1 MSNVRDFGAT
11 GDGKTDDTEAIQ
23 HAIADGEGIVEFPRG
38 EYRISKMLVVN
49 LVKESRT
56 SLAGRGGVAKLLMT
70 GPGPAIFLQASH
82 ASTADPGGFRPEE
95 WQHERMPTVDGLEIE
110 GRHPEADGIRIVG
123 VMQPTLTRV
132 LIRQV
137 RTALH
142 VTDRARNLIVN
153 GCHFYHNT
161 GVGIHLD
168 QVNLH
173 QTIIADSHISYC
185 RRGGIRIEDSE
196 IRNLQITGNDIEYNT
211 NRVHRKDFP
220 DGDEAPTG
228 EIYIDVGSGTI
239 REGTIASNTIQARY
253 SPNGANI
260 RMIGTGPEGTHR
272 AGMWT
277 ITGNLI
283 GSQNNNVHLSG
294 VRGVTIS
301 GNYIYSA
308 HHRNVLVEGSRNIVL
323 GENTFGHNP
332 DYRDRELA
340 TGIRFVESENINV
353 NGVLIQ
359 DAQAGRHT
367 VNGAVPIERDALV
380 EFVRCRRV
388 NMTGCQILDGT
399 PTGILVDD
407 CRDAMISSCTIIDQ
421 RQQPLMKTGVEW
433 RGTAHG
439 NMLVQSRISGAEKA
453 VTAPEELMQ
462 SGNLID

>member
-1 MSNVRDFGAT
+1 MHGA
-11 GDGKTDDTEAIQ
+11 
-23 HAIADGEGIVEFPRG
+23 
-38 EYRISKMLVVN
+38 
-49 LVKESRT
+49 
-56 SLAGRGGVAKLLMT
+56 
-70 GPGPAIFLQASH
+70 GPAIFLKGTH
-82 ASTADPGGFRPEE
+82 ASTADPDGFRPEE
-95 WQHERMPTVDGLEIE
+95 WQHERMPTVDGIEIE

-137 RTALH
+137 RTAVH

-211 NRVHRKDFP
+211 NRVHREKFP
-220 DGDEAPTG
+220 DEDDLPTA
-228 EIYIDVGSGTI
+228 EIYIDVVKGTV
-239 REGTIASNTIQARY
+239 REGTISSNTIQAQY

-260 RMIGTGPEGTHR
+260 RMIGSGPEGTHR

-277 ITGNLI
+277 ISGNLI
-283 GSQNNNVHLSG
+283 GSQNNNIHLTS

-301 GNYIYSA
+301 GNYIYSG
-308 HHRNVLVEGSRNIVL
+308 HHRNVLIEGSRNVVL

-332 DYRDRELA
+332 DYKDKELA
-340 TGIRFVESENINV
+340 TGIRVSDSENINL
-353 NGVLIQ
+353 NGFLIQ
-359 DAQAGRHT
+359 DAQAGKHT
-367 VNGAVPIERDALV
+367 VTSAVPIQRDALV
-380 EFVRCRRV
+380 ELVRCKRV

-399 PTGILVDD
+399 PTGVLIDD
-407 CRDAMISSCTIIDQ
+407 CEDTLISSCTIIDQ
-421 RQQPLMKTGVEW
+421 REAKLMKTGVDW
-433 RGTAHG
+433 RGSARG
-439 NMLVQSRISGAEKA
+439 NMLVQSRIGGAGKA
-453 VTAPEELMQ
+453 VSAPDELVQ
-462 SGNLID
+462 NGNLTD